1 MAAQDTVGELL
12 ARGAGRLSSRLD
24 TELLLAHA
32 LGLSRV
38 QLKTHPERMVDP
50 QAAALFQTLLERR
63 SAGEPVAYIVGYRD
77 FWSLR
82 LMVDARVLIPRPE
95 TELIVERALALVLEP
110 AAAVADLG
118 TGSGAIPLALASER
132 QGWAITAT
140 DVSTAALEVARTNAQ
155 TLGARIE
162 LVQGCWFEP
171 LQGRRFNL
179 VTSNPP
185 YIAAGDPA
193 LFDANVRH
201 EPSLALTAGP
211 DGLAAL
217 RSIIDSAP
225 GHLERHGWL
234 VLEHGMDQ
242 ARAVAD
248 TLVGRGFAHVRS
260 HRDLAGHERV
270 TEGQWR

>member
-12 ARGAGRLSSRLD
+12 ARGASRLSSQLD
-24 TELLLAHA
+24 AELLLAHA

-38 QLKTHPERMVDP
+38 QLKTYPERRVDP

-63 SAGEPVAYIVGYRD
+63 SEGEPVAYIVGYRD
-77 FWSLR
+77 FWTLR

-95 TELIVERALALVLEP
+95 TELIVERALALVLDP
-110 AAAVADLG
+110 AASVADLG

-140 DVSTAALEVARTNAQ
+140 DVSAAALEVARTNAQ
-155 TLGARIE
+155 ALGARIE
-162 LVQGCWFEP
+162 FVQGSWFEP
-171 LQGRRFNL
+171 LQSRRFNL

-193 LFDANVRH
+193 LAEANVRY

-211 DGLAAL
+211 DGLVAL
-217 RSIIDSAP
+217 RSIIDLAP
-225 GHLERHGWL
+225 RHLERHGWL

-242 ARAVAD
+242 AGAVAD

-260 HRDLAGHERV
+260 HPDLAGHERV